1 MSATNIIGILLTLT
15 GMGLEATGVW
25 MLNHGNQRFADKA
38 LNHGI
43 TCILLALLAVWG
55 IQ

>member
-38 LNHGI
+38 LTYGI
-43 TCILLALLAVWG
+43 ACILLALLAVWG

>member
-1 MSATNIIGILLTLT
+1 MSVTNIIGILLTLT

-38 LNHGI
+38 LTYGI
-43 TCILLALLAVWG
+43 ACILLALLAVWG